1 MPTVTRLREDRRGRV
16 AVEID
21 GTPWRTLPMSVVVRA
36 GLSEGRSLDRPALRV
51 LRRELRRAEALSV
64 AGRALRA
71 RDLSR
76 SELAARLGRAA
87 VTPAAAEE
95 SVAALAEAGLV
106 DDGRLAGN
114 RAEGMAARGYGDAA
128 VRHDLERRGLAP
140 ELVAAAL
147 DALEPEVERARRIIE
162 RRGVGARTARY
173 LAARGFAEDV
183 LAEAAGADFGHG
195 P

>member
-16 AVEID
+16 AVELD
-21 GTPWRTLPMSVVVRA
+21 GAPWRTLPVTVVVRA
-36 GLSEGRSLDRPALRV
+36 GLSEGRFLDRAALRV
-51 LRRELRRAEALSV
+51 LRREVRRAEALAV

-76 SELAARLGRAA
+76 SELAARLERAA

-95 SVAALAEAGLV
+95 SVAALASAGLV

-114 RAEGMAARGYGDAA
+114 RAEGLAARGYGDAA

-140 ELVAAAL
+140 ELVATAMA
-147 DALEPEVERARRIIE
+147 ALEPELERARRIIE

-183 LAEAAGADFGHG
+183 LGEAVEADFGHG

>member
-16 AVEID
+16 AVEFD

-76 SELAARLGRAA
+76 SELAARLERAA

-147 DALEPEVERARRIIE
+147 DSLEPEAERARRIIE

-183 LAEAAGADFGHG
+183 LGEAAGADFGHG